1 MMSRNKEV
9 LNTTGQEELGT
20 SRTGTSSSEMGLLG
34 SSSCNISTPLVGNQ
48 AGVFLKT
55 SGRNFSGELNKLD
68 SLQLCTSP
76 CTSLDQKELK
86 EQTSNPFKRSNLTK
100 TSPKNSPGIGDVFHT
115 PQTGEN
121 NVYGAKRK
129 RFVEGYSA
137 EKHPAKST
145 CLDKDTLNKME
156 KVVERLCKSV
166 GDSSNTKKEIRD
178 ISATLRSLVKK
189 LVSEQGSAR
198 MLEGAD
204 EGNEIATQTDINVKD
219 MRDANTQIGES
230 EWNVKTCATCDD
242 RTQAGR
248 RKRQSAIRVESI
260 HQLLKNELDQNKLV
274 LEMATNWPGAT
285 FTRTITI
292 REDINPEI
300 MAKKNMIILSET
312 ANELNDDGSENRGG
326 ILKSQVQNYWS
337 NRLIKAGEIV
347 NITSRAT
354 LLTEQQIETEPEVN
368 TYLVAVNPCPEKEK
382 ITLEVLNCLK
392 KLENKICENK
402 NPDNTCKFYFG
413 TTNRSLETPLRKTL
427 EYLGHR
433 KDMHFSL
440 YTSAKMH
447 AKAKNAKA
455 NEPRIVEEQITAESK
470 IQDTGEWKKVPGKS
484 RQKKLET
491 ILITPNEG
499 TSYAKI
505 LSSMK
510 KEVDPQKCGVQIQ
523 RVVNTKKGEVA
534 IKIVEIAKDGLQTFS
549 KELGE
554 KVEMAAK
561 AEIQEQLE
569 TVVIRDIDDIVT
581 EDDLKIAIE
590 DKIGTDVPYKLNI
603 IQRRSGASYTHAYLL
618 MPVRSVSQLLKNRRI
633 RAGWSSCR
641 IERKVSPLRCFN
653 CCKYGH
659 TAKECKNASR
669 KNICWKCGELDH
681 KAVDCV
687 NEERCH
693 ECEVSGHRADSSKC
707 PTYRKMLEVVRREGQ
722 KHTNNN
728 A

>member
-1 MMSRNKEV
+1 MMNRNNEG

-55 SGRNFSGELNKLD
+55 SGRSFSGELNKLG
-68 SLQLCTSP
+68 SSQLCTSP
-76 CTSLDQKELK
+76 CTSLDQKVLK
-86 EQTSNPFKRSNLTK
+86 EQGSNPFKRSNLTQ
-100 TSPKNSPGIGDVFHT
+100 TSPKHSPGIQDVFHT

-121 NVYGAKRK
+121 NVYGSKRK
-129 RFVEGYSA
+129 RYVEDYSA

-145 CLDKDTLNKME
+145 CLDSDTLNKME

-189 LVSEQGSAR
+189 LVSEQDSVR

-204 EGNEIATQTDINVKD
+204 AGHAIATQTDMNGKD
-219 MRDANTQIGES
+219 MRDVSIQIGEGELS
-230 EWNVKTCATCDD
+230 VKTCVTCDA
-242 RTQAGR
+242 RTKAGGR
-248 RKRQSAIRVESI
+248 ERQSAIRVESI
-260 HQLLKNELDQNKLV
+260 HQTLKNEQDQNKLV
-274 LEMATNWPGAT
+274 LEMTTNWPGAT
-285 FTRTITI
+285 FTRTSTI
-292 REDINPEI
+292 KEDINPEI
-300 MAKKNMIILSET
+300 MAKKNVIILT
-312 ANELNDDGSENRGG
+312 VPTNDMNDDGSENRGG
-326 ILKSQVQNYWS
+326 ILKPQVQNYWT
-337 NRLIKAGEIV
+337 NRFIKAGEIV

-354 LLTEQQIETEPEVN
+354 LLTEQKTETEPEVN
-368 TYLVAVNPCPEKEK
+368 TYLVAVNPCPDKEK

-392 KLENKICENK
+392 KLENKISENK

-413 TTNRSLETPLRKTL
+413 TTIRSLETPLRKTL

-440 YTSAKMH
+440 YTSAKIH
-447 AKAKNAKA
+447 AKAKNSKM
-455 NEPRIVEEQITAESK
+455 NDPKILEEQTTAESK
-470 IQDTGEWKKVPGKS
+470 IQDTREWKKVLGKG
-484 RQKKLET
+484 RKKKLET

-534 IKIVEIAKDGLQTFS
+534 IKITEIAKDGLQTFS

-554 KVEMAAK
+554 KVENAAK
-561 AEIQEQLE
+561 TEIQEQLE

-618 MPVRSVSQLLKNRRI
+618 MPVHAVSQLLKNRRI
-633 RAGWSSCR
+633 RPGWSSCR

-681 KAVDCV
+681 KAVECI

-707 PTYRKMLEVVRREGQ
+707 PTYRKMLEVIRREGQ

-728 A
+728 E